1 MIRFRIASFLFSI
14 QSELTQLV
22 AGYSLITLPI
32 SPPLVVH
39 LLILIT
45 FTKLINLPS
54 SMALTIGLKYSY
66 LHTLLIWREN
76 IINLVI
82 PSLTRIP
89 VQTHSSIYF
98 EYRWMPAF
106 AGMTFVLF
114 VRRINRTNTRESS
127 HSDS

>member
-22 AGYSLITLPI
+22 ARYSLITLPI

-45 FTKLINLPS
+45 FTKLISLPS

-66 LHTLLIWREN
+66 LHTLLIEL
-76 IINLVI
+76 ILANL
-82 PSLTRIP
+82 RILIRDDLSRHHLH
-89 VQTHSSIYF
+89 T
-98 EYRWMPAF
+98 
-106 AGMTFVLF
+106 
-114 VRRINRTNTRESS
+114 
-127 HSDS
+127 